1 MKYSYFQERFTDTVL
16 VAEGRQFPTHK
27 LVLCSCSSYFDRMF
41 QTGFLEQDSGT
52 VVLKDFDA
60 ETLGL
65 LLDFMYTGTITINED
80 NVQDILIGIEY
91 LIASD
96 ND

>member
-1 MKYSYFQERFTDTVL
+1 MIKYLCHNFQDRFTDTVL
-16 VAEGRQFPTHK
+16 VADGKRFPAHK
-27 LVLCSCSSYFDRMF
+27 LVLSSCSPYFDRMF

-65 LLDFMYTGTITINED
+65 LLDFMYTATITINED
-80 NVQDILIGIEY
+80 NVQDILIGKSIAD
-91 LIASD
+91 LI
-96 ND
+96 